1 MKLDAKTASTAVQAT
16 ATKTVQPFKQLL
28 AEARGELKP
37 KPPLAP
43 VSTAVARPAQT
54 TIGAT
59 TATAA
64 SQVRQQARVH
74 AETEASRLGSVRADH
89 SRHVEAQQNAR
100 AQHTEA
106 VTEKSEGRVLELIVR
121 ELSADATA
129 SNSTPPPTPTVE
141 LATVHPIRNAAAALA
156 QSKIEVAPE
165 TKASQAVALIEKII
179 TFVRSQRPGLALTL
193 NNSLG
198 ASVEIERIGPKEIA
212 LKLIGQF
219 GPPSADAVS
228 RIRDELRARGLK
240 IGALSVA

>member
-16 ATKTVQPFKQLL
+16 TAKGAVQPFKQLL
-28 AEARGELKP
+28 AEARADLK
-37 KPPLAP
+37 KPLTP
-43 VSTAVARPAQT
+43 VAAASANVVRAQATASASTAV
-54 TIGAT
+54 
-59 TATAA
+59 A
-64 SQVRQQARVH
+64 SQVRQQARAHVE
-74 AETEASRLGSVRADH
+74 AEASRLGTVRADH
-89 SRHVEAQQNAR
+89 ARHAEAQQNVR
-100 AQHTEA
+100 AAHTEA
-106 VTEKSEGRVLELIVR
+106 VTEKTESRVIDFIVR
-121 ELSADATA
+121 EL
-129 SNSTPPPTPTVE
+129 NSESTPAANTTPPPTPTAE
-141 LATVHPIRNAAAALA
+141 LPTVRNVNAALQA
-156 QSKIEVAPE
+156 SKIEAAPE
-165 TKASQAVALIEKII
+165 TKASQAVALIEKIV

>member
-16 ATKTVQPFKQLL
+16 ASKTAVQPFKQLL
-28 AEARGELKP
+28 AEARAELKP
-37 KPPLAP
+37 KPPVVAP
-43 VSTAVARPAQT
+43 VVARAGQT
-54 TIGAT
+54 ALSST

-64 SQVRQQARVH
+64 SQVRQQARAH
-74 AETEASRLGSVRADH
+74 AETEASRLGTVRADH

-106 VTEKSEGRVLELIVR
+106 VTEKSEGRVLDLIVR
-121 ELSADATA
+121 ELSADATP
-129 SNSTPPPTPTVE
+129 SNSTPPPTPTAE
-141 LATVHPIRNAAAALA
+141 LAVRPALNAAAALQ